1 MKYLIVGR
9 SCVGKSTLA
18 QKLEVAGLKTVKSYT
33 TRPKRD
39 ENDND
44 HIFITPDEAKTFTD
58 RVANT
63 TINGHEYFSTR
74 EQVNNSDIY
83 IIDPIG
89 VYELCKNMPDTEFA
103 LIYITAKSETSR
115 TFALNRAENITDNA
129 NKDTVYDSRRKDED
143 AEFTDFEKRLAENKN
158 LPDNIV
164 MTYQFE
170 NEFTQECI
178 TGYAAAILNQH
189 AKHKHMEQLIKEMI
203 DAGRMRVDNEK
214 HIMYKTTDDNGN
226 SINATADIEHFATI
240 ILGSNDNFLHFMQ
253 EWLELYNLT

>member
-18 QKLEVAGLKTVKSYT
+18 QKLEIAGLKTVKSYT

-39 ENDND
+39 NNDND

-63 TINGHEYFSTR
+63 TINGYEYFSTR
-74 EQVNNSDIY
+74 EQVENSDIY

-103 LIYITAKSETSR
+103 LIYITAKPETSR
-115 TFALNRAENITDNA
+115 TFALNRTENTINE
-129 NKDTVYDSRRKDED
+129 NTVYDSRRKDED
-143 AEFTDFEKRLAENKN
+143 AEFTDFEKRLCNNEN

-189 AKHKHMEQLIKEMI
+189 AKHKHMEKLIKEMI
-203 DAGRMRVDNEK
+203 DAGRMRVNNENL
-214 HIMYKTTDDNGN
+214 IMYKTTDENGN
-226 SINATADIEHFATI
+226 PVNTTADIEHFATI
-240 ILGSNDNFLHFMQ
+240 ILSSDKNFLPFMHG
-253 EWLELYNLT
+253 WLELYNLT